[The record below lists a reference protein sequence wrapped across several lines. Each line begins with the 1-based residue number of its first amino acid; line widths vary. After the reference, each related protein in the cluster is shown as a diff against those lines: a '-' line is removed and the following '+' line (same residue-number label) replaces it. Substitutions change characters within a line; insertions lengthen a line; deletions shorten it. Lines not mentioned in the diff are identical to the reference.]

1 MEDVPV
7 KMFVTVLAFVAA
19 FVFTTTFAVAQ
30 PADLKP
36 QVQMKNQAITK
47 PQMNIKNLP
56 KSAVIPKGQEAGS
69 ENTGT
74 EPEEPQGVADIRIQD
89 VQFMPASPAKP
100 SCELKYVAT
109 LTNVGVVPSSPS
121 LTLQVVFRVSQNGPD
136 TQSQI
141 INLESIAPGA
151 MYRVGGGVPPRYDGE
166 TTVVI
171 SIVDNNQVLATASYP
186 LPASENISAANVEL
200 SEAVFSTSQMSIVI
214 QNKGGIAVNAFTCAV
229 RGVVNSSGSSER
241 IREITVSC
249 IPAGE
254 SETVIVQIPAEP
266 YAGYLVRLAPIHQ
279 PQIVAE
285 RTYSRP

>member
-1 MEDVPV
+1 M

-69 ENTGT
+69 VNTGT

-151 MYRVGGGVPPRYDGE
+151 MYRVG
-166 TTVVI
+166 
-171 SIVDNNQVLATASYP
+171 
-186 LPASENISAANVEL
+186 
-200 SEAVFSTSQMSIVI
+200 AVSRRAMT
-214 QNKGGIAVNAFTCAV
+214 
-229 RGVVNSSGSSER
+229 ER
-241 IREITVSC
+241 
-249 IPAGE
+249 
-254 SETVIVQIPAEP
+254 Q
-266 YAGYLVRLAPIHQ
+266 LL
-279 PQIVAE
+279 
-285 RTYSRP
+285 